1 MNTLK
6 SLEELEDNLSAPNDS
21 VMKTLSD
28 AGGDVLVL
36 GAGGK
41 MGPSLSRM
49 ALRAIRQTGSDQ
61 RVFAV
66 SRFADGNAAQ
76 QLEEWGIETISGDL
90 LDPNFIGSLP
100 DAANVIY
107 MAGKKFGTAGAEH
120 LTWAT
125 NAYLP
130 SLVCDRFRESRIVAF
145 STGNVYPQMPIEGPG
160 ATEGDPPNPIGEYGM
175 SCLGRERVFEYF
187 SRKHQIPVAIIRL
200 NYACELRYG
209 VLVDLAEKVFRRED
223 ISLTVGCF
231 NVIWQADANAIT
243 LCSLMKTAAPPFVVN
258 VTGPVLL
265 STQDVATR
273 LGELMGKDVRFV
285 GEQSSTA
292 LHSSVKLA
300 SSFYHEPLVKLDEML
315 VATSDWIVN
324 GRASLGKPTH
334 FEVADGKY

>member
-1 MNTLK
+1 LIKLT

-21 VMKTLSD
+21 VVKTLSD
-28 AGGDVLVL
+28 LGGDVLVL

-49 ALRAIRQTGSDQ
+49 ALRAIRQAGSDQ

-66 SRFADGNAAQ
+66 SRFSGKAAQ

-90 LDPNFIGSLP
+90 LDPDFISALP
-100 DAANVIY
+100 DALNVIY

-130 SLVCDRFRESRIVAF
+130 ALVCGRFRHSRIVAF

-160 ATEGDPPNPIGEYGM
+160 ATERDLPNPIGEYGM
-175 SCLGRERVFEYF
+175 SCLGRERMFEYF
-187 SRKHQIPVAIIRL
+187 SRKYQIHSAIIRL
-200 NYACELRYG
+200 NYATELRYG
-209 VLVDLAEKVFRRED
+209 ALVDLAEKVFRQEE
-223 ISLTVGCF
+223 ISLTVGGF

-243 LCSLMKTAAPPFVVN
+243 LCSLMKTDVPPFVVN

-265 STQDVATR
+265 NTKDVAMK
-273 LGELMGKDVRFV
+273 LGSLMGKDVRFV
-285 GEQSSTA
+285 GEESPTA
-292 LHSSVKLA
+292 LHSSVELA
-300 SSFYHEPLVKLDEML
+300 SSFYNEPLVEFDEML
-315 VATSDWIVN
+315 IATSDWIMN
-324 GRASLGKPTH
+324 GRESLGKPTH
-334 FEVADGKY
+334 FEVADGQY